1 MDTLPMKRAMQG
13 AMSDAGVGR
22 VSAVS
27 ANGSASVMYDPLEA
41 RAIEEHFGSSV
52 PPVYSIKGGLGQTG
66 AVTPVLQV
74 IAAARTATMGLAPP
88 TVNCEHPEVSL
99 DIVRD
104 GARRLGPGP
113 VLCQAIGFGGH
124 YFGASVVGAAT

>member
-1 MDTLPMKRAMQG
+1 
-13 AMSDAGVGR
+13 
-22 VSAVS
+22 
-27 ANGSASVMYDPLEA
+27 MYDPLEA

-52 PPVYSIKGGLGQTG
+52 PPVHSIKDGLGQTG

-74 IAAARTATMGLAPP
+74 IAAARTATVGLAPP
-88 TVNCEHPEVSL
+88 TVNCEYPEVSL